1 MAGRIEYRQESLVV
15 ELRNNNDNGRTKMGE
30 KKDIYIRKVNIG
42 RKYVSSE
49 RKPTFPDRSNRFAF
63 TTKPT
68 ATSRAVPVTHRRR
81 RFEACSPT
89 RALRIPIT
97 TDDNPRATAWNH
109 HCPHRIT
116 FRGAPSSTGNEGK
129 NRRTRETRGGKG
141 RARRRTRERQKKK
154 KKKPSINKGESRKGR
169 EGERK

>member
-1 MAGRIEYRQESLVV
+1 MAGRIEYLSLSC
-15 ELRNNNDNGRTKMGE
+15 GIITITGGQKWE
-30 KKDIYIRKVNIG
+30 KKRIYIYIRKVNIG

-129 NRRTRETRGGKG
+129 KEPTNARNAGGGRG
-141 RARRRTRERQKKK
+141 E
-154 KKKPSINKGESRKGR
+154 R
-169 EGERK
+169 EGERGSDKKRRRKNRR

>member
-1 MAGRIEYRQESLVV
+1 MAGRIEYLSLSCGIITIT
-15 ELRNNNDNGRTKMGE
+15 RGQKWE
-30 KKDIYIRKVNIG
+30 KKRIYIYIRKVNIG

-68 ATSRAVPVTHRRR
+68 ATSRVVPVTHRRR